1 MPLDADAMVKPSL
14 GTLLGGRSE
23 DSIFHIMRILVFVV
37 RSRRNASMDLF
48 TPLVE
53 EEKLHKNFIRT
64 IARTGGGVREVLK
77 YWADGFADRDGKFV
91 REFQTIIRAFG
102 SFISSLFSSISAS
115 RPISR
120 LPRLTLF

>member
-1 MPLDADAMVKPSL
+1 
-14 GTLLGGRSE
+14 
-23 DSIFHIMRILVFVV
+23 
-37 RSRRNASMDLF
+37 MDLF

-102 SFISSLFSSISAS
+102 SFISSLFSSISA
-115 RPISR
+115 
-120 LPRLTLF
+120 

>member
-1 MPLDADAMVKPSL
+1 MLLDADAMVKPSL
-14 GTLLGGRSE
+14 GTVLGGRSE